1 MLIQAL
7 ALLLLAQPA
16 PLTLRVAT
24 FNVEDLRSEDLARD
38 DAPRVKRL
46 AEVIQ
51 RLRPNIILI
60 NEIAYDMPGA
70 PGSPGVSESK
80 SPGLNAQRFIDHY
93 LSKPQA
99 RGVEPLKLK
108 AFMAASN
115 TGMPSGLD
123 LDNDGTIAS
132 QPPPV
137 PTPDGSPGRPSED
150 ARKFGNDCWGFG
162 TFPGQYAMALLVDER
177 LTIDEAN
184 ARTFRLLPWDYMP
197 GAFLPTTADH
207 KPWFSDEELKLAR
220 LSSKSHW
227 DVPVKLTNGS
237 TLHVLCSHPTPPA
250 FDGPEQRHKKRNHD
264 EIRFWADYLDDQPWI
279 VDDLNKPGGLPPR
292 TPFVILGD
300 LNADPDEGDSFKNPM
315 KLLLANPRLKKHP
328 APTSEI
334 TIKGLDP
341 DDTSRFK
348 LRVDYVLTDRDQVA
362 SGVWRENHDTFPSD
376 HFPVWADITVPPPT
390 N

>member
-1 MLIQAL
+1 MLLHAL
-7 ALLLLAQPA
+7 ALVLLAQPA

-60 NEIAYDMPGA
+60 NEIAYDLPGA
-70 PGSPGVSESK
+70 PGLATTPDAAPGQ
-80 SPGLNAQRFIDHY
+80 NARRFIEHY

-99 RGVEPLKLK
+99 QGLEPLRLK
-108 AFMAASN
+108 AFMQATN
-115 TGMPSGLD
+115 TGMPSGFD
-123 LDNDGTIAS
+123 LDNDGTIVS
-132 QPPPV
+132 QPPPA
-137 PTPDGSPGRPSED
+137 PKPNETPSDT

-177 LTIDEAN
+177 LTIDEAG
-184 ARTFRLLPWDYMP
+184 ARTFRLLPWDYVP
-197 GAFLPTTADH
+197 GAFLPTDAQN
-207 KPWFSDEELKLAR
+207 KPWYSDEELKLAR

-227 DVPVKLTNGS
+227 DVPVKLTNGA

-250 FDGPEQRHKKRNHD
+250 FDGPEQRNKKRNHD

-279 VDDLNKPGGLPPR
+279 VDDRNKTGGLPAR

-315 KLLLANPRLKKHP
+315 KMLLANPRLKKHP
-328 APTSEI
+328 APSSDI
-334 TIKGLDP
+334 TIPGLDQ

-348 LRVDYVLTDRDQVA
+348 LRVDYVLTDLDQTS
-362 SGVWRENHDTFPSD
+362 SGVWRSPHEAFPSD
-376 HFPVWADITVPPPT
+376 HFPVWADITVPPPAP
-390 N
+390 